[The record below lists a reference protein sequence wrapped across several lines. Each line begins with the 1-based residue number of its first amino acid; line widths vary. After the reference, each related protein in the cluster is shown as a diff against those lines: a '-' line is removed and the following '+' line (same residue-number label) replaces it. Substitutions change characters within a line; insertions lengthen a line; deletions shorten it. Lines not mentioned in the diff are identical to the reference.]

1 MISGL
6 RSSLFFERLFSIG
19 HRCLLPIFIGD
30 IRQTSRSRV
39 CNPYIVYNP
48 VTCARCINTAFAF
61 TMGKNIEIVPSAC
74 NSFLADDNSRSD
86 LSCLFTTIYL
96 SPFYPSP
103 CNSHYTLYRQVCF
116 TVARESWRRQARRT
130 CSTQVCIVSFLC
142 LRVHR
147 GILYYRY
154 HLFFGTPLPVIFL
167 FFNELH
173 L

>member
-74 NSFLADDNSRSD
+74 NSFLADDNSQSD

-103 CNSHYTLYRQVCF
+103 CNSHYTLYRQVF
-116 TVARESWRRQARRT
+116 HSSKGELAETSKTHMQYAGMYRFVP
-130 CSTQVCIVSFLC
+130 VSK
-142 LRVHR
+142 
-147 GILYYRY
+147 GS
-154 HLFFGTPLPVIFL
+154 
-167 FFNELH
+167 
-173 L
+173 